1 MHLMVFVDVE
11 RRKIRIE
18 GRGGPAMKGR
28 HSIDDIATKREHRA
42 MTIPTKTTTRTT
54 FHDTGFGILQTKNKV
69 SCHSA
74 FPSLIVHLPHPAS
87 PDQRLTDS

>member
-1 MHLMVFVDVE
+1 
-11 RRKIRIE
+11 
-18 GRGGPAMKGR
+18 
-28 HSIDDIATKREHRA
+28 
-42 MTIPTKTTTRTT
+42 
-54 FHDTGFGILQTKNKV
+54 LQTKNKV